1 MKRETLKEILKEQDF
16 ALENPEPFFRL
27 FEGMFR
33 FFFFVRELDGQIS
46 SVSAKVTPILGF
58 SPEDFLENWREYLS
72 HHPDNDIF
80 LSRSELPSNP
90 ENLTCFYKAV
100 FQSKNLDPMWLEIYE
115 VPALEKGKP
124 AKIYGMA
131 LDFTE
136 RNLLEHK
143 LRLGEKRF
151 REMSQSSPI
160 GIFQADTD
168 GLITYVNP
176 AWESITGRSITEI
189 LGKPWWEPIHP
200 GDKEDIFKKW
210 MEAEK
215 EGKEVSIE
223 CRVVQKDSKV
233 IWILLRSQFL
243 FDDTGKATIATVENI
258 DQQVADREKQ
268 KQLIHELLQLKEK
281 LEIATRTDPLTGL
294 PNRRDLNEKL
304 AYEQARF
311 ERTSRPFSVLILD
324 LDKFKNINDTYGHDA
339 GDFILVR
346 VGEMLRTTCR
356 RMDHVC
362 RWGGEEFFF
371 LLPETN
377 LRNGIKFAEK
387 LRETL
392 EEQSFDYKGQ
402 KIRVTGSIG
411 LSSYNA
417 DTVDLEDCLKRADD
431 CMYEAKNSGR
441 NKVVAGTPSK
451 K

>member
-1 MKRETLKEILKEQDF
+1 
-16 ALENPEPFFRL
+16 
-27 FEGMFR
+27 
-33 FFFFVRELDGQIS
+33 
-46 SVSAKVTPILGF
+46 
-58 SPEDFLENWREYLS
+58 
-72 HHPDNDIF
+72 
-80 LSRSELPSNP
+80 
-90 ENLTCFYKAV
+90 
-100 FQSKNLDPMWLEIYE
+100 
-115 VPALEKGKP
+115 
-124 AKIYGMA
+124 MA

-160 GIFQADTD
+160 GIFQADSE

-189 LGKPWWEPIHP
+189 LGKPWWEPVHP
-200 GDKEDIFKKW
+200 GDKEAITKKW
-210 MEAEK
+210 LESEK
-215 EGKEVSIE
+215 EGQEVAVE
-223 CRVVQKDSKV
+223 CRVVQKDGTINWV
-233 IWILLRSQFL
+233 LLRSQFL

-294 PNRRDLNEKL
+294 PNRRDLNEKM

-324 LDKFKNINDTYGHDA
+324 LDKFKNINDTFGHDA
-339 GDFILVR
+339 GDYILVQ
-346 VGEMLRTTCR
+346 VGELLRNTCR

-377 LRNGIKFAEK
+377 LKNGILFAEK

-392 EEQSFDYKGQ
+392 EETPFIYKGQ
-402 KIRVTGSIG
+402 KIKVTGSIG

-417 DTVDLEDCLKRADD
+417 DTRDLEDCLKNADD

-441 NKVVAGTPSK
+441 NKVVAGPSPK
-451 K
+451 H